1 MIIDFTQAHPRD
13 AYGWMINSIGPR
25 PIAWV
30 STISQN
36 GVTNLAP
43 FSFFQA
49 VSAYPP
55 VLMFVPVNNRDGQ
68 KKDTLLNIEATKEFV
83 VNVVAYKDVQAMNM
97 SSYPLPHTESEFTT
111 FSIPQTPSSK
121 VKPPRV
127 SSAGV
132 AFECVLHDIYPVG
145 DNAQVVFGRI
155 VAAYVDEKVLA
166 SDGYPDP
173 AKLDLVGRLGRDTYS
188 RTTDLFDL
196 GRP

>member
-1 MIIDFTQAHPRD
+1 MVIDFSSAHPRD
-13 AYGWMINSIGPR
+13 AYSWMINSIGPR

-30 STISQN
+30 STQSLS

-83 VNVVAYKDVQAMNM
+83 VNVVAYKDVEAMNM
-97 SSYPLPHTESEFTT
+97 SSYPLPYDESEFTT
-111 FSIPQTPSSK
+111 FSIPQTPSLK

-127 SSAGV
+127 TSAAV

-145 DNAQVVFGRI
+145 ANAQVVFGRI
-155 VAAYVDEKVLA
+155 VSAFVDEKVLA

-188 RTTDLFDL
+188 RTTDRFDL